1 MTVHKNGSLL
11 NADCETISV
20 RIRTVGNATVGNATA
35 GHQMWPNII
44 GTTLLF
50 SKKTKYYSENALD
63 SLNLTSVHNFQKAI
77 KPRYG

>member
-1 MTVHKNGSLL
+1 MSVHEDGSLL
-11 NADCETISV
+11 NAECEIISV
-20 RIRTVGNATVGNATA
+20 RIRTVGNGTK

-50 SKKTKYYSENALD
+50 SRKTKYYSENALD
-63 SLNLTSVHNFQKAI
+63 SLNLTSVHDFQKAI